1 MARLLSLPITYRDI
15 LKAGGKSE
23 REIAAILQ
31 DIEAIAQAA
40 PYSRR
45 SEVIRLSGS
54 ARPHYSGSGRSFV
67 SGRKGSTMSPR
78 K

>member
-40 PYSRR
+40 PYSRT
-45 SEVIRLSGS
+45 L
-54 ARPHYSGSGRSFV
+54 
-67 SGRKGSTMSPR
+67 
-78 K
+78 